1 MRPIWGQTPSARLG
15 FLAPTPSIS
24 RISQKL
30 QEPTLLYQG
39 EGRWQWRQTSEHARL
54 NLPG

>member
-1 MRPIWGQTPSARLG
+1 
-15 FLAPTPSIS
+15 
-24 RISQKL
+24 L

-39 EGRWQWRQTSEHARL
+39 EGRWQWRQTSEQAPL